1 MFPEAKN
8 DGNIGVDEKQNSLYP
23 AAPVIKCFVTP
34 TNSKLE
40 NRCEEIVCFTLAGSW
55 IRIKFGA
62 WKVRRLK
69 WAYLEEISWSNQDLN
84 WFSDSL
90 LMRLSL
96 ITFLRTVITTNNIV
110 YTPLE

>member
-40 NRCEEIVCFTLAGSW
+40 NRCEEIVCFTLAGS
-55 IRIKFGA
+55 
-62 WKVRRLK
+62 
-69 WAYLEEISWSNQDLN
+69 
-84 WFSDSL
+84 
-90 LMRLSL
+90 
-96 ITFLRTVITTNNIV
+96 
-110 YTPLE
+110 